1 MESFFAP
8 IERDKESVQSFS
20 SARDTKLSILI
31 THLNETENRLYFEEG
46 EVSFE
51 RVEREGERRGIRCI
65 RIERFELK
73 DLSESEMLTPNTTPY
88 KIRTGAKDV
97 KVGKASEKDSD
108 IVEGLA
114 F

>member
-1 MESFFAP
+1 MSGW
-8 IERDKESVQSFS
+8 KG
-20 SARDTKLSILI
+20 K
-31 THLNETENRLYFEEG
+31 
-46 EVSFE
+46 
-51 RVEREGERRGIRCI
+51 EREGGYGVYG
-65 RIERFELK
+65 LK
-73 DLSESEMLTPNTTPY
+73 DLSELEMLTPNTTPC